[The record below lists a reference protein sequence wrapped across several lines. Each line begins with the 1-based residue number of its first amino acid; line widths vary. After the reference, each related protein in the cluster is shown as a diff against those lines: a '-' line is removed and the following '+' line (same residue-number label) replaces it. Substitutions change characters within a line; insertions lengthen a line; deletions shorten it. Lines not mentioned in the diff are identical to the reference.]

1 MFNVMICNIKNI
13 LLIVLLSFFVISC
26 KKELKNDG
34 DFIEKLSNEIDEE
47 MPLLSE
53 PIIILIKRE
62 DKLFISSI
70 RMLFEEYSRHYKAKY
85 TFDDFL
91 VMVINNNM
99 FTKEQMNNISV
110 HNFKLDGNVSD
121 LYNNKG
127 LDYLISE
134 YCEKTNK
141 HNTLFLKQNLSVE
154 VQFNIMY
161 YFFKNNYYLL
171 EDDYEGRFILINKN

>member
-13 LLIVLLSFFVISC
+13 LLIVLLSFFIISC

-62 DKLFISSI
+62 DKLFISSVK
-70 RMLFEEYSRHYKAKY
+70 MLFEEYSKNYKSKY
-85 TFDDFL
+85 SFEDFIN
-91 VMVINNNM
+91 MVVNDKM
-99 FTKEQMNNISV
+99 FNKEQMGTISL
-110 HNFKLDGNVSD
+110 HNFKVNDNIANM
-121 LYNNKG
+121 YEHKG
-127 LDYLISE
+127 LNYLINE

-141 HNTLFLKQNLSVE
+141 LNTLFLKQSLDVGI
-154 VQFNIMY
+154 QYNIMY
-161 YFFKNNYYLL
+161 YFFKNNYYLV